1 MGLTAL
7 ALWKF
12 RVNTLER
19 AERSLSNFGIIL
31 AGQTQRAL
39 QSVVLI
45 LNTYAPAAQ
54 QALHVHDAVADGV
67 LAADL
72 RKSIAGMPQL
82 RALVVYDESGK
93 AVASGGASS
102 NWVTMGDIRPKA
114 LYGAGTSQLVIGGAL
129 ARTGETR
136 DTIPVAY
143 RISAADGQPLG
154 VMVAFLDPSY
164 FTYLYH
170 SLDLGSGGQVML
182 LNRSGVLLADYPSRP
197 EWAGR
202 SFADSVS
209 SVLALSGAGPVVR
222 HLGAPDGE
230 PRVTAIHEIDGYPLI
245 VAVSMTEHH
254 ILGPWRATAQQFG
267 TGAFGAALL
276 AMALMLLIARQLHIA
291 EAARAELRQSAQRLD
306 GIIQS
311 AMDAIIT
318 VNQQQRILLFN
329 AAAEQVFRCSAA
341 KAIGSSLD
349 RFLPE
354 RFRAVHRAHVDDF
367 GATGVTARRMGDRV
381 TLTAM
386 RADGQEFPIDA
397 SISKV
402 VVNDEKV
409 YTVILRDITEQRRAE
424 KEIAHSHHRLR
435 ELAIVMNDVREAER
449 TRVARELH
457 DELAQWL
464 TALKMDVSW
473 LASRLPSGSS
483 EMAARTA
490 RMSGIIDDTVKA
502 VRRIAAD
509 LRPTILDDLGPIAAL
524 EWLAQDFSERSGLA
538 VKTDMTQAEP
548 TFQEPLVTAV
558 FRMVQEALTNVARH
572 ARATEVVITLQ
583 VDDTTL
589 RLCVRDN
596 GNGADLALL
605 EQSGSY
611 GLLGIRERAY
621 TLGGTAEFSSAPG
634 TGFSVEIEI
643 PVVPYRGESAAA

>member
-1 MGLTAL
+1 
-7 ALWKF
+7 
-12 RVNTLER
+12 
-19 AERSLSNFGIIL
+19 
-31 AGQTQRAL
+31 
-39 QSVVLI
+39 
-45 LNTYAPAAQ
+45 
-54 QALHVHDAVADGV
+54 
-67 LAADL
+67 
-72 RKSIAGMPQL
+72 
-82 RALVVYDESGK
+82 
-93 AVASGGASS
+93 
-102 NWVTMGDIRPKA
+102 
-114 LYGAGTSQLVIGGAL
+114 
-129 ARTGETR
+129 
-136 DTIPVAY
+136 
-143 RISAADGQPLG
+143 
-154 VMVAFLDPSY
+154 MVAFLDPSY

-182 LNRSGVLLADYPSRP
+182 LNRSGVLLAAYPSRP

-209 SVLALSGAGPVVR
+209 SVLALSGAGAVVR

-276 AMALMLLIARQLHIA
+276 AMALMLLIARQLRIT
-291 EAARAELRQSAQRLD
+291 EAARVELRQSAQRLD

-367 GATGVTARRMGDRV
+367 GATGVTARRMGDRM

-524 EWLAQDFSERSGLA
+524 EWLAQDFSERSGIV